1 MKLIIKYKMLLKAV
15 PAANVLVVI
24 VIILGP
30 LGTQS
35 DTSMAE
41 LSKQSVE

>member
-1 MKLIIKYKMLLKAV
+1 MLFKAGLI
-15 PAANVLVVI
+15 ANALAT

-35 DTSMAE
+35 DTSIAKS
-41 LSKQSVE
+41 SKQSVE